1 MNTVINKIAKRIVY
15 TVKKTK
21 FALIGCIIFLLVF
34 TDGDTV
40 SGSMEPT
47 IMTGDFTY
55 GLNALFWYTP
65 QRGDIITFEHN
76 GQLWEKRIIGLPGEM
91 IVIKDNTVYIDG
103 NPLEENY
110 IPEGTNTYSGVHS
123 IYYVPEGKIM
133 VLGDNREDSNDSRYW
148 EDPYVNI
155 SDIRSKYLIT
165 IVNLPWHRG
174 NAVQRQES
182 VLEPEIM
189 EPDIIEIGE

>member
-1 MNTVINKIAKRIVY
+1 MLINKIVKRVIY

-21 FALIGCIIFLLVF
+21 LALILCIIFLIIF
-34 TDGDTV
+34 TDGVTV

-55 GLNALFWYTP
+55 GLNTLFWYTP

-76 GQLWEKRIIGLPGEM
+76 NQLLEKRIIGLPGEM

-123 IYYVPEGKIM
+123 IYYVPEGKVM
-133 VLGDNREDSNDSRYW
+133 VLGDNREESNDSRYW
-148 EDPYVNI
+148 DDPYVNI

-165 IVNLPWHRG
+165 VANLPWRRNTTVNH
-174 NAVQRQES
+174 QKS
-182 VLEPEIM
+182 TSEPEILDS
-189 EPDIIEIGE
+189 DILEITE